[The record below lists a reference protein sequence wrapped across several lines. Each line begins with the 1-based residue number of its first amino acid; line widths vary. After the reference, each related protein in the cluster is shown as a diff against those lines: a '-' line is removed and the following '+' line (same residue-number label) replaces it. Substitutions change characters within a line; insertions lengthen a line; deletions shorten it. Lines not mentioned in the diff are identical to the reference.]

1 MDSDATCPAVTP
13 AVRLN
18 IPLCAKYAPACD
30 GCAVAASRAAETGD
44 VVECVCGRRYSPA
57 RAPHAAPRREP
68 PRLVYVAPEEP
79 GSAPR
84 RPREARSSE
93 PEGVTRLRRLLCAL
107 RPDRRGPFGWAWDGD
122 RPSDERPSATPERVQ
137 STAEV
142 PAIPVDAFATAAAP
156 TAGAAIAVR
165 IDREAGRL
173 IHALTHLKG
182 AELAAARVALRGVTA
197 LSWLQRNGTLRWGP
211 DAVYREMAFSLGREE
226 QVARWKS
233 DAAGAARGA
242 VVWGAARVDEAVTT
256 WATMEA
262 VLTGRAD
269 RAE

>member
-68 PRLVYVAPEEP
+68 PRLVYVATDEEP
-79 GSAPR
+79 ASAPR

-107 RPDRRGPFGWAWDGD
+107 RPDKRGPFGWAWDGD

-142 PAIPVDAFATAAAP
+142 PAIPADAFATAAQP
-156 TAGAAIAVR
+156 TAGAALAVR
-165 IDREAGRL
+165 LDREAGRL
-173 IHALTHLKG
+173 TYALTRLEG

-197 LSWLQRNGTLRWGP
+197 LSWLQRHGTLRWGP
-211 DAVYREMAFSLGREE
+211 DAAYRELAFALGREE

-242 VVWGAARVDEAVTT
+242 VVWGAARVDEAVAT
-256 WATMEA
+256 WETMESER
-262 VLTGRAD
+262 VTT
-269 RAE
+269 

>member
-1 MDSDATCPAVTP
+1 MDSDARSDSAVT
-13 AVRLN
+13 ASL
-18 IPLCAKYAPACD
+18 YARTACD
-30 GCAVAASRAAETGD
+30 VCSTAAARAVETGD
-44 VVECVCGRRYSPA
+44 VVECVCGRRYTPA
-57 RAPHAAPRREP
+57 HAPHASPRREP
-68 PRLVYVAPEEP
+68 PRLVYVAPDEEP
-79 GSAPR
+79 ASGPR

-107 RPDRRGPFGWAWDGD
+107 RPDKRGPFGWAWDGD

-137 STAEV
+137 ATAEV
-142 PAIPVDAFATAAAP
+142 PAIPADAFATAAAP
-156 TAGAAIAVR
+156 TAGAALAVR
-165 IDREAGRL
+165 LDREAGRL
-173 IHALTHLKG
+173 IHALTRLEG

-211 DAVYREMAFSLGREE
+211 DAVYRELAFSLGREE

-242 VVWGAARVDEAVTT
+242 VVWGAARVDEAVAT
-256 WATMEA
+256 WATMDV

>member
-1 MDSDATCPAVTP
+1 MDSDATCLAVTP
-13 AVRLN
+13 AANDTVHV
-18 IPLCAKYAPACD
+18 PHPCD
-30 GCAVAASRAAETGD
+30 GCPVAASLAAETGD
-44 VVECVCGRRYSPA
+44 VVECVCGRRYTPA
-57 RAPHAAPRREP
+57 RAHHAAPRRDL
-68 PRLVYVAPEEP
+68 PRLVYVAPDDEP
-79 GSAPR
+79 ASATR

-142 PAIPVDAFATAAAP
+142 PAIPADAFATAAAP
-156 TAGAAIAVR
+156 TAGAALAVR

-173 IHALTHLKG
+173 IHALTRLEG

-197 LSWLQRNGTLRWGP
+197 LSWLQRHGTLRWGP
-211 DAVYREMAFSLGREE
+211 DALYRELAFALGREE

-233 DAAGAARGA
+233 DVAGAARGA
-242 VVWGAARVDEAVTT
+242 VVWGAARVDEAAAT
-256 WATMEA
+256 WTNLEA
-262 VLTGRAD
+262 VLTPVAD

>member
-1 MDSDATCPAVTP
+1 MTDETCLIVTP
-13 AVRLN
+13 SRV
-18 IPLCAKYAPACD
+18 PCD
-30 GCAVAASRAAETGD
+30 GCSVASSRAAETGD
-44 VVECVCGRRYSPA
+44 IVECVCGRRHTPA
-57 RAPHAAPRREP
+57 RVSHAAARRER
-68 PRLVYVAPEEP
+68 PRLVYVALDEEP
-79 GSAPR
+79 ASAPR

-107 RPDRRGPFGWAWDGD
+107 RPDRRGPFGWPWDGD

-156 TAGAAIAVR
+156 TAGAALAVR

-173 IHALTHLKG
+173 AYALARLEG

-211 DAVYREMAFSLGREE
+211 DAAYRELAFALGSEA
-226 QVARWKS
+226 QVKRWKS
-233 DAAGAARGA
+233 EGAARGA
-242 VVWGAARVDEAVTT
+242 VVWGAARVDEAVAT

-262 VLTGRAD
+262 VLTPAPERA
-269 RAE
+269 

>member
-13 AVRLN
+13 AANDGVRLN
-18 IPLCAKYAPACD
+18 IPLCAKIAHPCD
-30 GCAVAASRAAETGD
+30 GCSVAATRAAETGD
-44 VVECVCGRRYSPA
+44 VVECVCGRRYSRPNPDA
-57 RAPHAAPRREP
+57 YRAPHTALRRER
-68 PRLVYVAPEEP
+68 PRLVYVAADEEP
-79 GSAPR
+79 TSEPR

-93 PEGVTRLRRLLCAL
+93 PEAVTRLRWLLCAL
-107 RPDRRGPFGWAWDGD
+107 RPDKRGPFGWPWDGD

-156 TAGAAIAVR
+156 TVGAALAVR

-173 IHALTHLKG
+173 IHALTRLEG

-197 LSWLQRNGTLRWGP
+197 LSWLQRQGTLRWGP
-211 DAVYREMAFSLGREE
+211 EALCRELAFALGREE

-233 DAAGAARGA
+233 DVAGAARGA

-256 WATMEA
+256 WEAME
-262 VLTGRAD
+262 R
-269 RAE
+269 